1 VWLEQ
6 RSVCH
11 EANDHDF
18 GRSRGYSTSPG
29 GGDAGAFRQRVT
41 DSDVL
46 EALREQPDPVAT
58 AGELAEA
65 LDVSSE
71 TARRHLSELHEQ
83 GLVDRKTVGARAVVW
98 WALDTDDSTAPAAP
112 LRRLV
117 GLLDEDAAAA
127 REHSRDW
134 REAFDDEIEEQLE
147 SER

>member
-1 VWLEQ
+1 M
-6 RSVCH
+6 C
-11 EANDHDF
+11 
-18 GRSRGYSTSPG
+18 PG
-29 GGDAGAFRQRVT
+29 GEDGGAFRQRVT

-46 EALREQPDPVAT
+46 EALREQSDPVAT

-98 WALDTDDSTAPAAP
+98 WALDPDESTPPAAP

-127 REHSRDW
+127 ARERSREW
-134 REAFDDEIEEQLE
+134 REAFDDKIEERLE
-147 SER
+147 GEQ

>member
-1 VWLEQ
+1 M
-6 RSVCH
+6 
-11 EANDHDF
+11 
-18 GRSRGYSTSPG
+18 SPG
-29 GGDAGAFRQRVT
+29 GDGGAFRQRIT

-58 AGELAEA
+58 TSELAET

-71 TARRHLSELHEQ
+71 TVRRHLSELHGK

-98 WALDTDDSTAPAAP
+98 WALDTGDSTAPAAP

-127 REHSRDW
+127 AREHSREW
-134 REAFDDEIEEQLE
+134 RESFDEEIA
-147 SER
+147 ERLGGEP

>member
-1 VWLEQ
+1 M
-6 RSVCH
+6 
-11 EANDHDF
+11 
-18 GRSRGYSTSPG
+18 GPRGEDG
-29 GGDAGAFRQRVT
+29 GAFRQRVT

-46 EALREQPDPVAT
+46 EALREQSDPVAT
-58 AGELAEA
+58 AGELAEV

-127 REHSRDW
+127 ARERSREW
-134 REAFDDEIEEQLE
+134 REAFDDEIAERLEDEQ
-147 SER
+147 

>member
-1 VWLEQ
+1 M
-6 RSVCH
+6 
-11 EANDHDF
+11 
-18 GRSRGYSTSPG
+18 GPG
-29 GGDAGAFRQRVT
+29 GEDGGAFRQRVT

-58 AGELAEA
+58 AGELAEV
-65 LDVSSE
+65 LNVSSE

-127 REHSRDW
+127 ARERSREW
-134 REAFDDEIEEQLE
+134 RETFDDEIEERLE